1 LKKQKPTF
9 AIDLGFEKTKADLRN
24 RGEEELWVYKVPI
37 EESKL
42 KSKKEKIE
50 KKNSYTLQ
58 DIPKRFR
65 GVFIKL
71 IGKRKTYTPEN
82 VKRVVEFLR
91 ERAKENGA
99 SIDKNCQ
106 SQFFYNWERD
116 WDNAQ
121 RFDSNVTE
129 KVVVQR
135 LSSQVQ
141 DMIEG
146 SEALLKFWSM
156 LLSSSGQHFGNDVI
170 GFTLLSPIKEK
181 TWLINEVQTD
191 CVNSYHR
198 VRRLDKDTKK
208 KSKITWEVVKDILDA
223 QGKSKWK
230 EVIEENHELKHLI
243 MEANSPENMIEALPV
258 DIEPMDWI
266 KSEIKRWDSP
276 RSDGNTNPVSE
287 YFSELFPKLA
297 EEIAQECEN
306 NTEDTEERVSA

>member
-1 LKKQKPTF
+1 
-9 AIDLGFEKTKADLRN
+9 
-24 RGEEELWVYKVPI
+24 
-37 EESKL
+37 
-42 KSKKEKIE
+42 
-50 KKNSYTLQ
+50 
-58 DIPKRFR
+58 
-65 GVFIKL
+65 
-71 IGKRKTYTPEN
+71 
-82 VKRVVEFLR
+82 
-91 ERAKENGA
+91 
-99 SIDKNCQ
+99 
-106 SQFFYNWERD
+106 
-116 WDNAQ
+116 
-121 RFDSNVTE
+121 VTE

-223 QGKSKWK
+223 QSKSKWK

-243 MEANSPENMIEALPV
+243 MEANSPENMIEALPA

-276 RSDGNTNPVSE
+276 QSGGATNPVSE
-287 YFSELFPKLA
+287 YFSGLFPKLA

-306 NTEDTEERVSA
+306 NTEGTEERVPA